1 MNVEERIDKS
11 HVQKDNNISIALF
24 FILSLVQL
32 LLLASLYAV
41 VYSNVSNINSNQQQ
55 LLFLKEMCGD

>member
-1 MNVEERIDKS
+1 VNVEERIDKS